1 MLAVLIGG
9 TLCGG
14 GGMFLSLP
22 FVAICK
28 VICDQVPE
36 LKTWDKV
43 LGDESGGW
51 NIMKLPIIKK
61 DNKL

>member
-28 VICDQVPE
+28 VICDQV
-36 LKTWDKV
+36 LNLRRGAKY
-43 LGDESGGW
+43 
-51 NIMKLPIIKK
+51 
-61 DNKL
+61 